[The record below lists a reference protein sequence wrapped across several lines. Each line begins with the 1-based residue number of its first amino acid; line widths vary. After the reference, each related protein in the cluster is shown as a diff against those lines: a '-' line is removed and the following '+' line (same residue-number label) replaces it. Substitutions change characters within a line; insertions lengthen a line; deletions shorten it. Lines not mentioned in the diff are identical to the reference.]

1 MQINNIRPDD
11 ALVGNGDLMG
21 VVGRF
26 LTPDEVLT
34 VRNSNITGWY
44 QDGLPKHEMDVY
56 GKQRFLECFGVNEH
70 VQNGVDFNAK
80 NLMTLVGYSEL
91 LDEYP
96 KWYTLKIP
104 FKGWKLWWERM
115 KWLSGVDNEIDKKI
129 SEIYE
134 KHITSLKHLLKE
146 TKPTSI
152 MQITNH
158 MKGTANLLKHA
169 TAFEKAYVGLRKK
182 ESKGFINRLC
192 RFCLQLFFS
201 IFYKKCSEPKFDIA
215 SFNSVQNSAQ
225 IGQFQLDD
233 TRYVVEAKYDLR
245 RGNCNYYF
253 GLDHSDL
260 IQIGIQKKQY
270 EKDSLSLKDTSFKC
284 EISQVG
290 SGKLEISI
298 PSISDSNRDLFQ
310 RLIRIM
316 MEVAKQNEGIRTIS
330 ISSSTPSKAVEMLE
344 ALGFQ
349 KVLKVKSKSDGDSSG
364 SDSDDRVRARSK
376 LPRFQRPSMR
386 LSRIPHVRPS
396 DFAGNPVQ
404 DSFEREFNLS
414 QSSTRNI
421 CSSEGYLESWDDILK
436 RDPVL
441 NPHAAEITKF
451 GGIAYSVFRWEYL
464 KDNET
469 SY

>member
-1 MQINNIRPDD
+1 MQINNVRPDD
-11 ALVGNGDLMG
+11 ALIGNGDLMS

-26 LTPDEVLT
+26 LTSDEVLT
-34 VRNSNITGWY
+34 VRYSNITGWY
-44 QDGLPKHEMDVY
+44 QNGLPKHEIDVFIKY
-56 GKQRFLECFGVNEH
+56 KFLECFGVNEH
-70 VQNGVDFNAK
+70 LQNAVDFNAK

-96 KWYTLKIP
+96 KRYTLKIP
-104 FKGWKLWWERM
+104 FTGWKLWWERM

-134 KHITSLKHLLKE
+134 KNITSLKHLLKE

-245 RGNCNYYF
+245 RVSLSYGEFCYNDQVRIAI
-253 GLDHSDL
+253 LKKHEKDL
-260 IQIGIQKKQY
+260 IFFY
-270 EKDSLSLKDTSFKC
+270 DPFFAW
-284 EISQVG
+284 EISSTGNKKMQ
-290 SGKLEISI
+290 ISAYYLDETGAGREL
-298 PSISDSNRDLFQ
+298 SQ

-316 MEVAKQNEGIRTIS
+316 MEVAKQNKDISTIEVKSEKVKMLETAGFQTIS
-330 ISSSTPSKAVEMLE
+330 
-344 ALGFQ
+344 
-349 KVLKVKSKSDGDSSG
+349 KVKSKSDSDSSD
-364 SDSDDRVRARSK
+364 SDSDDRVRARSR
-376 LPRFQRPSMR
+376 LPRFPRPSMR
-386 LSRIPHVRPS
+386 PNWITKQSAQDLSFV
-396 DFAGNPVQ
+396 
-404 DSFEREFNLS
+404 REFNLS
-414 QSSTRNI
+414 QSSTKNI
-421 CSSEGYLESWDDILK
+421 LSSEGYLESWDDILK

-451 GGIAYSVFRWEYL
+451 GGIAYSVFRWERII
-464 KDNET
+464 KDDDDDDLFPQC
-469 SY
+469 